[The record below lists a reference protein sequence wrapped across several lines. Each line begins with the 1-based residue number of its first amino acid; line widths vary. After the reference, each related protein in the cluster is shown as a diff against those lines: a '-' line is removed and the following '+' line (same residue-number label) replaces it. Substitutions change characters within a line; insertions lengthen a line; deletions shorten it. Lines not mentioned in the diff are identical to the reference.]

1 VSLRGRSPLV
11 ATALAASVG
20 AVILLV
26 AVWIEPTAEAPQAA
40 KSPRIVEA
48 KDLPSPG
55 PLRADEGTG
64 GGAALES
71 RGVSLDQGA
80 WVQVADDT
88 GRLAQQYSASRI
100 DPERD
105 RWMRMQEPR
114 AMMFPKGGRVISMR
128 AERGRLRVPDR
139 AIESGRLD
147 GSVVIRMYAPSAG
160 RAVDMDK
167 DAPAIVVQA
176 DEALFD
182 SRLGEVRCDK
192 RVEVVTD
199 QLRFAGEGLTM
210 LLTPDGRNIERLT
223 VERPLSPILITRRVG
238 APEAAE
244 SEPPLPPAPRGPSAA
259 IAPAPAEPRF
269 YRLTLDRSV
278 QVLRESE
285 GERTRIDGD
294 RLEAVFSLEGN
305 SIGENLAHVAP
316 SPAPSEPSRAAMPIG
331 VAMLASAMGP
341 VQPALERTEIRYA
354 GRLTMEMLDAKAE
367 RPPTKDDVIVDILGS
382 PTRLEDQRSEAR
394 IDCGRLRYVTG
405 DEAVMIEAQSG
416 RRFML
421 ASPRLDLEA
430 TRFGM
435 NRRTG
440 KGQIEGAGRMRLGGA
455 DGAAVQAVATL
466 PEEAAKGAGEREIA
480 AAPASARTVRMEW
493 GRGVELAF
501 EPGASAARLR
511 SADFRGAV
519 RANADEVRLE
529 AERLMVECVAKGS
542 RDAVTRLLAEGAAR
556 AVRQPEGSSLA
567 AERVELSLLPLEDGA
582 SQPTKLVAEGRVAA
596 LDQSQRLWTDAMECT
611 FRPVA
616 GAPAQADRVDV
627 AEMKSRGSVQA
638 LVSGDARIWANA
650 MEADPSA
657 KRVTLRGPDLL
668 LARGTTAADGMSL
681 IELDDV
687 AGVGAAPG
695 PGRCRA
701 FDTVVADASPEP
713 RARPT
718 LPAQASMEATWS
730 DGLKYRRVD
739 AQASEV
745 ELNGTVKAVASRTA
759 TERDDLEAAQATLTL
774 ASAGTGASTAAGEA
788 GSVRRVQARG
798 GVKLESRSWGRADRS
813 DEPRLFRL
821 MAEQVTHEVAT
832 GESEVPSAGTLLVF
846 DRDDDGA
853 RAAPPSLFDGR
864 GTTRFKWTKRL
875 DMRRIDALGRYRID
889 LDEGVELLHAGLRE
903 QDTLTLTCD
912 RLQATV
918 DRVTSQPSVEAPK
931 AAGTPADL
939 GAPVQLRRI
948 EGLGR
953 VFVRTPEVDVECDA
967 FDYDLAT
974 GIAQVTARPG
984 RMIKVLQRGA
994 RAQPAPVQ
1002 AESAVWDLQNGRIRI
1017 VGASGSG
1024 VR

>member
-1 VSLRGRSPLV
+1 
-11 ATALAASVG
+11 
-20 AVILLV
+20 VILLV
-26 AVWIEPTAEAPQAA
+26 AVWIEPMAETPQAA
-40 KSPRIVEA
+40 KSPRIVGA

-147 GSVVIRMYAPSAG
+147 GSVVIRMYAPSGG
-160 RAVDMDK
+160 RAVDMDR

-238 APEAAE
+238 AAAASA

-259 IAPAPAEPRF
+259 IAPAPIEPRF

-305 SIGENLAHVAP
+305 SIGENLAHVEP
-316 SPAPSEPSRAAMPIG
+316 QPRLGEPSRVAMPIG
-331 VAMLASAMGP
+331 LAMLASAMGP
-341 VQPALERTEIRYA
+341 VQPVMERTEIRYA
-354 GRLTMEMLDAKAE
+354 GRLTMELLDGKAE

-416 RRFML
+416 RRFVL

-440 KGQIEGAGRMRLGGA
+440 QGQIDGAGRMRLGGA
-455 DGAAVQAVATL
+455 DGAAVQAVAVL
-466 PEEAAKGAGEREIA
+466 PEEAAKGSGEREVA
-480 AAPASARTVRMEW
+480 AAPASARTVRLEW
-493 GRGVELAF
+493 GRGVALAF

-529 AERLMVECVAKGS
+529 AERLMVECVARGS
-542 RDAVTRLLAEGAAR
+542 RDAVTRLLAEGTAR
-556 AVRQPEGSSLA
+556 AVRQPEGSSLS

-681 IELDDV
+681 IELDDG

-739 AQASEV
+739 SQASEV

-774 ASAGTGASTAAGEA
+774 ASAGTGAGTGAGEA

-821 MAEQVTHEVAT
+821 MAEEVTHEVAT
-832 GESEVPSAGTLLVF
+832 GEAEVPSAGTLLVF
-846 DRDDDGA
+846 DPDDDGA
-853 RAAPPSLFDGR
+853 RSAPPSLFDGR
-864 GTTRFKWTKRL
+864 GTTRFKWVKRL
-875 DMRRIDALGRYRID
+875 DMRRLDVLGRYRID

-918 DRVTSQPSVEAPK
+918 DRVAAQPSADAPK

-994 RAQPAPVQ
+994 RAQPVPVQ

-1017 VGASGSG
+1017 VGASGTG

>member
-1 VSLRGRSPLV
+1 MSLRGRSPIL
-11 ATALAASVG
+11 ATVLAAVVG
-20 AVILLV
+20 LAILLV
-26 AVWIEPTAEAPQAA
+26 AVWIEPKAEAPQAA
-40 KSPRIVEA
+40 KSPRIVDA

-55 PLRADEGTG
+55 PLRPDEATG

-80 WVQVADDT
+80 WVQVADET

-147 GSVVIRMYAPSAG
+147 GSVVIRMYAPVGG
-160 RAVDMDK
+160 RAVDMDR
-167 DAPAIVVQA
+167 DAPTIVVEA

-199 QLRFAGEGLTM
+199 QLRFSGEGLTM

-238 APEAAE
+238 AAPVTEVD
-244 SEPPLPPAPRGPSAA
+244 PVGPPAPRGPSAVV
-259 IAPAPAEPRF
+259 APAPAEPRF

-278 QVLRESE
+278 QVLRDSE

-305 SIGENLAHVAP
+305 SIGENLSSATP
-316 SPAPSEPSRAAMPIG
+316 SPRVSPVPGAMPIG
-331 VAMLASAMGP
+331 VAMLASAMAP
-341 VQPALERTEIRYA
+341 VEPAVERTEIRYA
-354 GRLTMEMLDAKAE
+354 GRLTMEVLDAKAE
-367 RPPTKDDVIVDILGS
+367 RPPSKDDVIVDILGS
-382 PTRLEDQRSEAR
+382 PTKLEDQRSEAR

-416 RRFML
+416 RRVVL

-430 TRFGM
+430 TRFAM

-440 KGQIEGAGRMRLGGA
+440 KGQIDGAGRMRLGGA
-455 DGAAVQAVATL
+455 DGAAVQAVASM
-466 PEEAAKGAGEREIA
+466 PEEAAKGGGEREA
-480 AAPASARTVRMEW
+480 AVAPASARTVRLEW
-493 GRGVELAF
+493 GRGVALAF
-501 EPGASAARLR
+501 EPGATAARLR

-596 LDQSQRLWTDAMECT
+596 LDQAQRLWTDAMECT

-627 AEMKSRGSVQA
+627 AEMKSRGAVQA
-638 LVSGDARIWANA
+638 LVSGDARIWATA
-650 MEADPSA
+650 MEADPTA
-657 KRVTLRGPDLL
+657 KRVTLLGPDLL
-668 LARGTTAADGMSL
+668 LARGTTAADGMERIDL
-681 IELDDV
+681 DEL
-687 AGVGAAPG
+687 AGVGSAPG
-695 PGRCRA
+695 AGRCRA

-730 DGLKYRRVD
+730 DGLKYRRLD
-739 AQASEV
+739 TQSSEV
-745 ELNGTVKAVASRTA
+745 ELNGTVKAVASRSA

-774 ASAGTGASTAAGEA
+774 ASAGVGASTASGDA

-798 GVKLESRSWGRADRS
+798 GVKLESRTWGRADRS

-821 MAEQVTHEVAT
+821 MADQVTHEVAT

-875 DMRRIDALGRYRID
+875 DMRRLDALGRYRID

-918 DRVTSQPSVEAPK
+918 DRVASPAPAADAPK
-931 AAGTPADL
+931 PAGTPVDL

-953 VFVRTPEVDVECDA
+953 VFVRTPEVDVECDT

-974 GIAQVTARPG
+974 GIAQVAARPG
-984 RMIKVLQRGA
+984 RMIKVLQRGN
-994 RAQPAPVQ
+994 RAQPTPVQ

-1024 VR
+1024 MR

>member
-1 VSLRGRSPLV
+1 V
-11 ATALAASVG
+11 ATVLASVVG

-26 AVWIEPTAEAPQAA
+26 AVWIEPQAEAPQAA
-40 KSPRIVEA
+40 KSPRILDA
-48 KDLPSPG
+48 RDLPSPG
-55 PLRADEGTG
+55 VLRADEGTG

-80 WVQVADDT
+80 WVQVADDA

-114 AMMFPKGGRVISMR
+114 AMMFPKGGRVISMQ

-147 GSVVIRMYAPSAG
+147 GAVVIRMYAPTGG
-160 RAVDMDK
+160 RTVDMDK
-167 DAPAIVVQA
+167 DAPAIVVTA

-192 RVEVVTD
+192 RVEVVTE

-238 APEAAE
+238 TASAPAAE
-244 SEPPLPPAPRGPSAA
+244 PAAMPAPRGPSAA

-305 SIGENLAHVAP
+305 SIGENLSSATSPRRAD
-316 SPAPSEPSRAAMPIG
+316 PAPVAMPIG

-341 VQPALERTEIRYA
+341 VQPAMERTEIRYA

-416 RRFML
+416 RRFVL

-440 KGQIEGAGRMRLGGA
+440 KGQIEGAGRMRLGGT
-455 DGAAVQAVATL
+455 DGAAVQAVAAM
-466 PEEAAKGAGEREIA
+466 PEEAAKGAGEREVA

-493 GRGVELAF
+493 GRGVTLAF
-501 EPGASAARLR
+501 EPGADSARLR
-511 SADFRGAV
+511 SAEFLGAV

-529 AERLMVECVAKGS
+529 AERLVVECVAKGS

-556 AVRQPEGSSLA
+556 AVRQPQGSSLA
-567 AERVELSLLPLEDGA
+567 AERVELSLQPLEDGA
-582 SQPTKLVAEGRVAA
+582 SQPTRLVAEGRVAA
-596 LDQSQRLWTDAMECT
+596 LDQTQRLWTDAMECT

-638 LVSGDARIWANA
+638 LVSGDARIWASA
-650 MEADPSA
+650 MEADPAA
-657 KRVTLRGPDLL
+657 KRVTLRGPELL

-718 LPAQASMEATWS
+718 LPAQASMEATWA

-745 ELNGTVKAVASRTA
+745 ELNGTVRAVVSRA
-759 TERDDLEAAQATLTL
+759 PTERDDLEAAQATLTL
-774 ASAGTGASTAAGEA
+774 ASAGTGSGTAAGEA

-798 GVKLESRSWGRADRS
+798 GVKLESRTWGRADRS

-821 MAEQVTHEVAT
+821 MAEQVTHEVAS

-875 DMRRIDALGRYRID
+875 DMRRLDALGRYRID

-918 DRVTSQPSVEAPK
+918 DRVMSPPADTPK

-994 RAQPAPVQ
+994 RAQPVPVQ

>member
-1 VSLRGRSPLV
+1 
-11 ATALAASVG
+11 
-20 AVILLV
+20 
-26 AVWIEPTAEAPQAA
+26 
-40 KSPRIVEA
+40 
-48 KDLPSPG
+48 
-55 PLRADEGTG
+55 
-64 GGAALES
+64 
-71 RGVSLDQGA
+71 
-80 WVQVADDT
+80 
-88 GRLAQQYSASRI
+88 
-100 DPERD
+100 
-105 RWMRMQEPR
+105 
-114 AMMFPKGGRVISMR
+114 
-128 AERGRLRVPDR
+128 
-139 AIESGRLD
+139 
-147 GSVVIRMYAPSAG
+147 VV
-160 RAVDMDK
+160 
-167 DAPAIVVQA
+167 
-176 DEALFD
+176 
-182 SRLGEVRCDK
+182 
-192 RVEVVTD
+192 
-199 QLRFAGEGLTM
+199 
-210 LLTPDGRNIERLT
+210 
-223 VERPLSPILITRRVG
+223 
-238 APEAAE
+238 
-244 SEPPLPPAPRGPSAA
+244 
-259 IAPAPAEPRF
+259 APAPAEPRF

-278 QVLRESE
+278 QVLRDSE

-305 SIGENLAHVAP
+305 SIGENLSSATPSPRAP
-316 SPAPSEPSRAAMPIG
+316 SVPAAMPVG
-331 VAMLASAMGP
+331 VAMLASAMAP
-341 VQPALERTEIRYA
+341 VEPAVERTEIRYA
-354 GRLTMEMLDAKAE
+354 GRLTMEVLDAKAE
-367 RPPTKDDVIVDILGS
+367 RPPSKDDVIVDILGS

-405 DEAVMIEAQSG
+405 DEAVTIEAQSG
-416 RRFML
+416 RRFVL

-430 TRFGM
+430 TRFDM

-440 KGQIEGAGRMRLGGA
+440 KGQIDGAGRMRLGGA
-455 DGAAVQAVATL
+455 DGAAVQAVASM
-466 PEEAAKGAGEREIA
+466 PDEAAKGGGEREA
-480 AAPASARTVRMEW
+480 AVAPASARTVRLEW
-493 GRGVELAF
+493 GRGVALAF
-501 EPGASAARLR
+501 EPGATAARLR

-596 LDQSQRLWTDAMECT
+596 LDQAQRLWTDAMECT

-627 AEMKSRGSVQA
+627 AEMKSRGAVQA
-638 LVSGDARIWANA
+638 LVSGDARIWATA
-650 MEADPSA
+650 MEADPTA
-657 KRVTLRGPDLL
+657 KRVTLLGPDLL
-668 LARGTTAADGMSL
+668 LARGTTAADGMER
-681 IELDDV
+681 IELDEL

-695 PGRCRA
+695 AGRCRA

-718 LPAQASMEATWS
+718 LPVQASMEATWS
-730 DGLKYRRVD
+730 DGLKYRRLD
-739 AQASEV
+739 TQSSEV
-745 ELNGTVKAVASRTA
+745 ELNGTVKAVASRSV

-774 ASAGTGASTAAGEA
+774 ASAGVGASTASGDA

-798 GVKLESRSWGRADRS
+798 GVKLESRTWGRADRS

-821 MAEQVTHEVAT
+821 MADQVTHEVAT

-853 RAAPPSLFDGR
+853 RAAPSSLFDGR

-875 DMRRIDALGRYRID
+875 DMRRLDALGRYRID

-918 DRVTSQPSVEAPK
+918 DRVASPAPAADAPK
-931 AAGTPADL
+931 PAGTPVDL

-953 VFVRTPEVDVECDA
+953 VFVRTPEVDVECDT

-974 GIAQVTARPG
+974 GIAQVAARPG
-984 RMIKVLQRGA
+984 RMIKVLQRGN
-994 RAQPAPVQ
+994 RAQPTPVQ

-1024 VR
+1024 MR